1 LIEEAGTV
9 VAIDGAY
16 AQVQTE
22 RRSVCGGCSA
32 NGACG
37 TSLLERFFGRRPIQV
52 RALNTADALVGD
64 RVILGI
70 SEQGLL
76 SASIAVYLI
85 PVAGL
90 VAGAVLGETIL
101 GSLTQ
106 GRYADVSSLLG
117 AALGFVL
124 ALSWLR
130 AYSAASWRRPEHQA
144 VVVCKVERGA
154 QGRVVPG
161 P

>member
-1 LIEEAGTV
+1 VIEEAGTV
-9 VAIDGAY
+9 VAIDGPY
-16 AQVQTE
+16 AEVQTE

-37 TSLLERFFGRRPIQV
+37 TSLLERFFGHRSIQV
-52 RALNTADALVGD
+52 RALNTADARVGE

-76 SASIAVYLI
+76 TASFAVYLI

-90 VAGAVLGETIL
+90 VAGAVLGESML
-101 GSLTQ
+101 GTLAQ
-106 GRYADVSSLLG
+106 GRYADVSGLVG
-117 AALGFVL
+117 AALGFAL

-130 AYSAASWRRPEHQA
+130 GYSAASWKRPEHQA
-144 VVVCKVERGA
+144 VVVCRVERGA
-154 QGRVVPG
+154 QARVVTG